1 MHANGGTQAG
11 ACLDRLSTDQLLDL
25 LRAEPE
31 APEGGDDGLTMRI
44 LEVIE
49 ARERVRP
56 TGLLPDPDRAWADFQ
71 TYFNTPDGEGRPL
84 YPAKEPR
91 EKPGRSPVRMG
102 TRLFRRLLPLAAVVA
117 VSLSGMIAAQA
128 MGVDVFG
135 ALARWT
141 DETFRFAGE
150 AGAAREVSSPENEAV
165 RRLLQDA
172 LDQHGVTA
180 IPAPGW
186 YPEGAELVGNI
197 DVVESETAL
206 IILCD
211 FTCKGKSF
219 GITVQQHPAPEQL
232 SEEVFEKDASN
243 IEEYGSAG
251 RTFYIMSNVSDSYA
265 ACSDGQTS
273 LMISGELSL
282 ENLKKII
289 DSIGE

>member
-1 MHANGGTQAG
+1 MPKNSGTQARG
-11 ACLDRLSTDQLLDL
+11 FLDHLSTEQLLSL
-25 LRAEPE
+25 LREE
-31 APEGGDDGLTMRI
+31 SEGGDDGLTMRI

-71 TYFNTPDGEGRPL
+71 TYFNTPDGTDRPL
-84 YPAKEPR
+84 YPTRDSGDGP
-91 EKPGRSPVRMG
+91 PVRRG
-102 TRLFRRLLPLAAVVA
+102 TRLLKRLLPLAAVIA

-128 MGVDVFG
+128 AGIDVFG

-150 AGAAREVSSPENEAV
+150 AGTAREASSPENEAV
-165 RRLLQDA
+165 RRLLQDV
-172 LDQHGVTA
+172 LDQYGVTA
-180 IPAPGW
+180 VPAPGW
-186 YPEGAELVGNI
+186 YPEGAELVGEI

-211 FTCKGKSF
+211 FTYGGKSF
-219 GITVQQHPAPEQL
+219 NITVRQYPASGRL
-232 SEEVFEKDASN
+232 SEEAFEKDTSN
-243 IEEYGSAG
+243 MEEYLSTG
-251 RTFYIMSNVSDSYA
+251 RTFYIMSNVSDCRA
-265 ACSDGQTS
+265 AYSDGQTALS
-273 LMISGELSL
+273 ISGELSL

>member
-1 MHANGGTQAG
+1 MHANGGTQA
-11 ACLDRLSTDQLLDL
+11 CLDQLSTDQLLDL

-84 YPAKEPR
+84 YPVKDPE
-91 EKPGRSPVRMG
+91 EKPGRPPVRMG

-150 AGAAREVSSPENEAV
+150 AGTARDASSPENEAV
-165 RRLLQDA
+165 RRPLQDA
-172 LDQHGVTA
+172 LDQYGVTA
-180 IPAPGW
+180 VPAPGW
-186 YPEGAELVGNI
+186 YPEGAELAGEINVA
-197 DVVESETAL
+197 ESQAAL
-206 IILCD
+206 IISCD
-211 FTCKGKSF
+211 LTCEGKSF
-219 GITVQQHPAPEQL
+219 NITVQQFTTSEQL
-232 SEEVFEKDASN
+232 SEEAFEKDASS

-251 RTFYIMSNVSDSYA
+251 RTFYIMSNVSDCRAVY
-265 ACSDGQTS
+265 SDGRTS

-282 ENLKKII
+282 EHLKKII

>member
-1 MHANGGTQAG
+1 MHANGGTQA
-11 ACLDRLSTDQLLDL
+11 CLDQLSTDQLLDL

-31 APEGGDDGLTMRI
+31 APEDGDDGLTMRI

-84 YPAKEPR
+84 YPEKAPEK
-91 EKPGRSPVRMG
+91 KPGRPPVRMG
-102 TRLFRRLLPLAAVVA
+102 TRLFKRLLPLAAVVA

-150 AGAAREVSSPENEAV
+150 AGTARDASSPENEAV
-165 RRLLQDA
+165 RRLLQDV
-172 LDQHGVTA
+172 LDQYGVTA
-180 IPAPGW
+180 VPAPGW
-186 YPEGAELVGNI
+186 YPEGAELVR
-197 DVVESETAL
+197 DVNVKENEEAL
-206 IILCD
+206 IISCD
-211 FTCKGKSF
+211 FIYGEKSF
-219 GITVQQHPAPEQL
+219 NITVQQFPSSELL

-243 IEEYGSAG
+243 IEEYGGAG
-251 RTFYIMSNVSDSYA
+251 RTFYIMSNPPDSSA
-265 ACSDGQTS
+265 AYSDGRTS

>member
-1 MHANGGTQAG
+1 MHANGGTQA
-11 ACLDRLSTDQLLDL
+11 CLDQLSTNQLLDL

-49 ARERVRP
+49 AREHVRP

-84 YPAKEPR
+84 YPVKDPE
-91 EKPGRSPVRMG
+91 EKPGRPPVRMG

-141 DETFRFAGE
+141 DEIFRFAGE
-150 AGAAREVSSPENEAV
+150 AGTVRDVSSPENEAI
-165 RRLLQDA
+165 RRLLQDV
-172 LDQHGVTA
+172 LDQYGVTA
-180 IPAPGW
+180 VPAPGW
-186 YPEGAELVGNI
+186 YPEGTELIGEINVA
-197 DVVESETAL
+197 ESEAAL
-206 IILCD
+206 IISCD
-211 FTCKGKSF
+211 LTCEGKSIN
-219 GITVQQHPAPEQL
+219 ITVQQYPASGRLFVEA
-232 SEEVFEKDASN
+232 FEKDASS

-251 RTFYIMSNVSDSYA
+251 RTFYIMSNVSDCCA
-265 ACSDGQTS
+265 AYSDGQTS

>member
-1 MHANGGTQAG
+1 MHANGGTQA
-11 ACLDRLSTDQLLDL
+11 CLDQLSTDQLLDL

-84 YPAKEPR
+84 YPVKDPE
-91 EKPGRSPVRMG
+91 EKPGRPPVRMG

-150 AGAAREVSSPENEAV
+150 AGTARDASSPENEAV
-165 RRLLQDA
+165 RRPLQDA
-172 LDQHGVTA
+172 LDQYGVTA
-180 IPAPGW
+180 VPAPGW
-186 YPEGAELVGNI
+186 YPEGAELVR
-197 DVVESETAL
+197 DVNVKENEEAL
-206 IILCD
+206 IISCD
-211 FTCKGKSF
+211 LTCEGKSF
-219 GITVQQHPAPEQL
+219 NITVQQYPTPGRLFQQT
-232 SEEVFEKDASN
+232 FEKDASN
-243 IEEYGSAG
+243 MEEYRSAG
-251 RTFYIMSNVSDSYA
+251 RTFYIMSNPPDSRATY
-265 ACSDGQTS
+265 SDGQTALS
-273 LMISGELSL
+273 ISGELSL
-282 ENLKKII
+282 EHLKKII